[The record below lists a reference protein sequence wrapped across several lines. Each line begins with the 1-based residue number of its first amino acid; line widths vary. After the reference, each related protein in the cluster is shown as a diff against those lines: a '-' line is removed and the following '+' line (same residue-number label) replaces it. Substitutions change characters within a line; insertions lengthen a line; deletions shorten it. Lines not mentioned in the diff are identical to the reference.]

1 MFDTHIPMSN
11 QHDKVLIMHTRV
23 ASDGNSQPRRPMPPA
38 HRPKE
43 TTPRQVAEIDFNQL
57 SRELLVALRGS
68 RRSRPGFSKHLGYR
82 SNIAQRWETGLC
94 SPTAV
99 DFFKICRRLRI
110 DIKARVAHFLRNEP
124 DWLETAGLDTASG
137 LSAFLGELRG
147 RTRVVLIAER
157 TGFNRFS
164 VSRWF
169 KGTAMP
175 RLPELLALVEA
186 CCGRCVDF
194 VDEFVEAESL
204 PSIANRAEALR
215 LSREVAYQHP
225 IAHAVLRALDLE
237 GAPRQHEALVFFLGK
252 HLAMAPDEAARCL
265 DILVETKQIRRTRGG
280 YATSD
285 AFLVDTGGDP
295 SRARAL
301 RLNWAR
307 LAVTRLAAGSPGQC
321 GYRLFSISREDLRKL
336 HELQLAHAREM
347 STLIANSKSD
357 ECVALYCVQLLD
369 LAEPSLNT
377 FPAPQPVGK
386 PR

>member
-1 MFDTHIPMSN
+1 
-11 QHDKVLIMHTRV
+11 
-23 ASDGNSQPRRPMPPA
+23 MPKTL
-38 HRPKE
+38 RPKD
-43 TTPRQVAEIDFNQL
+43 TTPRQAADVDFKQL
-57 SRELLVALRGS
+57 SRELLIALRGS

-94 SPTAV
+94 SPTAG
-99 DFFKICRRLRI
+99 DFFAICTRLRI
-110 DIKARVAHFLRNEP
+110 DVKARLVHFLRNEP
-124 DWLETAGLDTASG
+124 DWLPTASLDDATG

-147 RTRVVLIAER
+147 RTRVVVIAKR

-169 KGTAMP
+169 KGAAMP

-194 VDEFVEAESL
+194 VDEFVEAEAL
-204 PSIANRAEALR
+204 PSIAVRAEALR

-237 GAPRQHEALVFFLGK
+237 GAPRKPQALLRFLSR
-252 HLAMAPDEAARCL
+252 HLAITPEEAQQSL
-265 DILVETKQIRRTRGG
+265 DVLVRANQIRRTKAG
-280 YATSD
+280 YRTTE

-295 SRARAL
+295 SRARSL
-301 RLNWAR
+301 RLSWAQ
-307 LAVTRLAAGSPGQC
+307 LALTRLAQSSQGQC

-336 HELQLAHAREM
+336 HELQLAYAREM
-347 STLIANSKSD
+347 STLITNSKSN

-377 FPAPQPVGK
+377 FAGLQPPRK